1 MEVNGMKKYTV
12 YLLTPYCI
20 YEGVEAKTEL
30 EATKKVEIPWELD
43 LNEIYRLIA
52 IEE

>member
-1 MEVNGMKKYTV
+1 MKKYTV

-30 EATKKVEIPWELD
+30 EAKNKVEIPRELD
-43 LNEIYRLIA
+43 LNDMYRLVA